1 MIKEGL
7 LCAIVLVRS
16 FMPDVLWAQSCES
29 LSKLVSPRASITL
42 ANRIDSGIF
51 TPPASSTALSRLPA
65 ARASNFLYLVSPTSA
80 LIGFFWLGEVPTPL
94 GILGGALALGGVIVV
109 NLKR

>member
-1 MIKEGL
+1 VADSAGL
-7 LCAIVLVRS
+7 GAVIYLGVVPSLIAYAA
-16 FMPDVLWAQSCES
+16 WA
-29 LSKLVSPRASITL
+29 
-42 ANRIDSGIF
+42 
-51 TPPASSTALSRLPA
+51 TALSRLAA

-80 LIGFFWLGEVPTPL
+80 LIGFFWLGEVPSLL